1 MAFSFF
7 FSLLSFFLV
16 IFLYFLFKLFS
27 SLFKSKMLVAH
38 HRLATVICIF
48 CSLVWYNT
56 LKEEIVEEKKKAV
69 LFLFCLLSLLFSV
82 PIHTFFL
89 SFSLIFI
96 GFIVFVSHGRL
107 FSAASFAF
115 PANFDFFS
123 GKWRFSVNSRLA
135 FCTAIAAAAA
145 ALIVAGTF

>member
-1 MAFSFF
+1 
-7 FSLLSFFLV
+7 
-16 IFLYFLFKLFS
+16 
-27 SLFKSKMLVAH
+27 MLVAH

-56 LKEEIVEEKKKAV
+56 LKEIVEEKKKAV
-69 LFLFCLLSLLFSV
+69 LFLFCLLPLLFFSPV
-82 PIHTFFL
+82 SYLFFL

-96 GFIVFVSHGRL
+96 EFIVFVSHGRL

-145 ALIVAGTF
+145 LIVAGTF